1 MEGLLARRGA
11 YRSDKRRKELDRLK
25 KQEEKRQKRFNR
37 EKGLEDEQMQ
47 EEGQESP
54 EDSVNEDETE
64 A

>member
-1 MEGLLARRGA
+1 MARRGA

-47 EEGQESP
+47 EEGQEFP

>member
-1 MEGLLARRGA
+1 MARRGA